1 MRNLVTIAVVTLCLL
16 SGSSSNACE
25 KHVNGHQ
32 NSSDTNV
39 EGSKK

>member
-1 MRNLVTIAVVTLCLL
+1 MRHLVTIAVVTLCLI
-16 SGSSSNACE
+16 GSSNACE

>member
-1 MRNLVTIAVVTLCLL
+1 MRRLLPLAVLALCLL
-16 SGSSSNACE
+16 VGSSSNACE

-32 NSSDTNV
+32 NSSDTNL

>member
-1 MRNLVTIAVVTLCLL
+1 MRRLLPLAVVALCLL
-16 SGSSSNACE
+16 GGSSNACE
-25 KHVNGHQ
+25 KHVTGHQ